1 MSELRVVTMED
12 RRAVYALLDR
22 MLDWLPPARLSVAR
36 DESSKPGVGTW
47 RPCGVCGA
55 TGRLLGGKPCRQ
67 AHIRWPY
74 GHGCVE
80 CRNCEQG
87 HVRIPSRRGEPP
99 AGTDQMLTA
108 GRHELETEAHRK
120 AENRRYVDA
129 QLVKLAAL
137 ARQRA
142 GVEAA
147 DDELTRAVSAKERLY
162 RTGSFGRLEVALL
175 QLAIHAPLRHE
186 AVRVFVIEGVT
197 KPSPPVRAR
206 LDETVAWL
214 AERMP
219 RPILLPG
226 DAIAEVEAW
235 KRSLENGRTPEHRRL
250 RAVRNA
256 EIEHLRADHG
266 WSLRRIGDTYA
277 LSAEGVRKILDR
289 DPVASAPAA

>member
-1 MSELRVVTMED
+1 MKLQVVTLED
-12 RRAVYALLDR
+12 RRATYALVDR

-55 TGRLLGGKPCRQ
+55 TGRLLAGKPCRQ
-67 AHIRWPY
+67 AHTTWPY

-80 CRNCEQG
+80 CQNCDRG
-87 HVRIPSRRGEPP
+87 HVRIPTRRGEPP
-99 AGTDQMLTA
+99 AGSDRMLTA
-108 GRHELETEAHRK
+108 GRHELEADAHRK

-142 GVEAA
+142 GTEAA
-147 DDELTRAVSAKERLY
+147 DDELTRAVAAKERLY

-175 QLAIHAPLRHE
+175 QLAIHVPLRHE
-186 AVRVFVIEGVT
+186 AIRMYVIEGVA
-197 KPSPPVRAR
+197 KPSPAVRAR
-206 LDETVAWL
+206 LDETVEWL

-226 DAIAEVEAW
+226 DAIAEIEAW
-235 KRSLENGRTPEHRRL
+235 KRSLQFGKTAEHTRLRRL
-250 RAVRNA
+250 RDA
-256 EIEHLRADHG
+256 EIRVLRFEQG
-266 WSLRRIGDTYA
+266 WSLRRIGDTFA
-277 LSAEGVRKILDR
+277 MSPEGVRKIADG
-289 DPVASAPAA
+289 DHVASAPAA